1 MKEGTTR
8 ELNGNIVITQNEM
21 LEKVFVPLRAQLSLQ
36 GYQLMVIQ
44 YIQSLTHAQI
54 PVQPEL

>member
-1 MKEGTTR
+1 M
-8 ELNGNIVITQNEM
+8 ITQNEM
-21 LEKVFVPLRAQLSLQ
+21 LEKVFVPLRAHLSLQ
-36 GYQLMVIQ
+36 VYQLMVIQ